1 MDARPFKFRHI
12 NRIVGAFLF
21 ATAGIFVILIVLAAK
36 SQSWFEPTTIYRVE
50 MPGGIGEEDGS
61 GGTMGIRPGSDVRVI
76 GSQVGHVRSIIL
88 STGDELKPIEAFEEV
103 DPNDIRIVAVLGV
116 KGDFAKFIGP
126 DSKAVL
132 KFDLGGLGSAYFD
145 ISRGTKRFGN
155 LGDGAPRIL
164 QFEKQADAKEEV
176 FEIVKRI
183 ETEIVPAIQSYKK
196 TADSATNFIE
206 KLSDEEEVFLRSM
219 LSLEEG
225 IADLNKVI
233 ARAES
238 GDGAL
243 GDMIS
248 SDSQMRKE
256 FNEFAVTLNRTSQ
269 NLEGAIDNLNEG
281 ITNLREGGVQPFNRA
296 AQNFPTTVSKT
307 NNTIDDIDK
316 AAHQLNET
324 LREIEVL
331 TEGLQ
336 KHWLVRKYVEDPLE
350 DDKPAA
356 HASEKRTSRKAPS
369 TEKEEKGLFKGL
381 FQKKDKNS
389 E

>member
-1 MDARPFKFRHI
+1 MQAKPFKFRHI

-21 ATAGIFVILIVLAAK
+21 ATAAIFVILIVLAAK
-36 SQSWFEPTTIYRVE
+36 SQSWFDATTIYRVE
-50 MPGGIGEEDGS
+50 MPGGIGGEEGS
-61 GGTMGIRPGSDVRVI
+61 GGTLGIRPGSDVRVI
-76 GSQVGHVRSIIL
+76 GSQVGHVQSIQL
-88 STGDELKPIEAFEEV
+88 CSGDELKPIESFEEV

-145 ISRGTKRFGN
+145 ISRGTKRFDGI
-155 LGDGAPRIL
+155 GDGQPRIL
-164 QFEKQADAKEEV
+164 NFAKQADAKEEV

-183 ETEIVPAIQSYKK
+183 EEEIVPAIQSYKK
-196 TADSATNFIE
+196 TADSATEFIAM
-206 KLSDEEEVFLRSM
+206 LSSEDEVFLRSM
-219 LSLEEG
+219 HSLEDG
-225 IADLNKVI
+225 IEDLNKLI

-238 GDGAL
+238 GEGAL

-248 SDSQMRKE
+248 SDSQMRTE
-256 FNEFAVTLNRTSQ
+256 FNEFAVTLNRTSR

-296 AQNFPTTVSKT
+296 AQNFPTTISKT
-307 NNTIDDIDK
+307 NATIDDIDR
-316 AAHQLNET
+316 AAEQLNET

-336 KHWLVRKYVEDPLE
+336 KHWLVRKYIDDPVEDPQ
-350 DDKPAA
+350 AA
-356 HASEKRTSRKAPS
+356 PEKRPS
-369 TEKEEKGLFKGL
+369 SQKPVRQKEESTQAGDGLFKKI
-381 FQKKDKNS
+381 FKKKAN
-389 E
+389 